1 MERNA
6 SNTSLVKP
14 TEVGFRIV
22 LDKDT
27 IVKSV
32 FIDPV
37 ARTNEYYYNK
47 YLWLWQNEDI
57 GTDCSE
63 GVMTNNYSGLRRLNE
78 LAPFKQ
84 TLKLL
89 SARNR
94 EVITEF
100 YKLAKNYEIKADDD
114 NNYTFYYT
122 LANQILCSKKPR
134 QEERRVG
141 LAMCMISDAIIEL
154 NSIQLTEDFK
164 AYVMQEAAKSANVN
178 YHKTISIKREIFKDD
193 WQGTGIALIASE
205 Y

>member
-6 SNTSLVKP
+6 SNMSLVKP
-14 TEVGFRIV
+14 METG
-22 LDKDT
+22 LQMAADKGT
-27 IVKSV
+27 VIKSI

-37 ARTNEYYYNK
+37 ARTSEYYYNK

-63 GVMTNNYSGLRRLNE
+63 GIMTNNYSGLRRLNE

-84 TLKLL
+84 ILKLL
-89 SARNR
+89 SAKNR

-164 AYVMQEAAKSANVN
+164 DYVMQEAAKSANVN

-193 WQGTGIALIASE
+193 WQNIGAALMVSE

>member
-1 MERNA
+1 TGLQMA
-6 SNTSLVKP
+6 A
-14 TEVGFRIV
+14 
-22 LDKDT
+22 DKGKV
-27 IVKSV
+27 IKSI

-37 ARTNEYYYNK
+37 ARTSEYYYNK

-57 GTDCSE
+57 GTDYNE
-63 GVMTNNYSGLRRLNE
+63 GLTTNNYSGLRRLNE
-78 LAPFKQ
+78 FTPFKPI
-84 TLKLL
+84 LKLL

-134 QEERRVG
+134 QEERRVN
-141 LAMCMISDAIIEL
+141 LAMSMISDAIIEL
-154 NSIQLTEDFK
+154 NSIQLTEEFK
-164 AYVMQEAAKSANVN
+164 TYVMQEAAKSTKVDH
-178 YHKTISIKREIFKDD
+178 HKTILIKREIFKDD
-193 WQGTGIALIASE
+193 WQNIGMTLIVSE

>member
-6 SNTSLVKP
+6 SNTFLVEP
-14 TEVGFRIV
+14 TDVGFRMAV
-22 LDKDT
+22 DKDA

-32 FIDPV
+32 FIDPA

-47 YLWLWQNEDI
+47 YLWKWQNEDL

-78 LAPFKQ
+78 FAPFKQ
-84 TLKLL
+84 ILKLL
-89 SARNR
+89 SAKNR

-164 AYVMQEAAKSANVN
+164 FYVMQEVAKSANVN

-193 WQGTGIALIASE
+193 WQNIGVALMVSE